1 MKLGSCWL
9 WPCQGTISQA
19 NSSLCHRQARRRG
32 AIPSASSL
40 QAEGAALQSHSTH
53 LGPPKTFLGTK
64 DNLLPPI
71 DSLGPPQP
79 AVVTALY
86 LTGPCG
92 GSESSRPGQRRR
104 AGSAA
109 AGTCSCRWAGSGC
122 APQTA
127 SSHSASPCL
136 GTASTCRPWSGD
148 QPTGREAVRKGGAVG
163 SGRGEVPRNASDSHC
178 NQYGTM
184 GMHIVSMHG
193 WHKWIYQEAKPLG
206 WYCRETVTRNG
217 PQKQR
222 KQHCGNKPWLF
233 RGYVKKASC
242 LKASGSHMLC
252 KTLILCNNDKAFSMF
267 PPLQVRLLQS
277 FPF

>member
-1 MKLGSCWL
+1 MPGHDQPGHLL
-9 WPCQGTISQA
+9 PVPPP
-19 NSSLCHRQARRRG
+19 SSEERSNPFSIIFATWRG
-32 AIPSASSL
+32 GFAKPFHTSSPL
-40 QAEGAALQSHSTH
+40 
-53 LGPPKTFLGTK
+53 KTFLSTK
-64 DNLLPPI
+64 GNLLPPTG
-71 DSLGPPQP
+71 SLGPPQP
-79 AVVTALY
+79 AAVTALY

-92 GSESSRPGQRRR
+92 GLESSRPGRRCS
-104 AGSAA
+104 AGSVV

-122 APQTA
+122 APPTA
-127 SSHSASPCL
+127 SSRSASPCR
-136 GTASTCRPWSGD
+136 GTTSACRPWSGD
-148 QPTGREAVRKGGAVG
+148 QPTGREAVRKGEAVG

-233 RGYVKKASC
+233 QGYIEKASC

-252 KTLILCNNDKAFSMF
+252 ITLILCNNDKAFSMF
-267 PPLQVRLLQS
+267 PRQQVRLWQS